1 MTVRRVPFAQI
12 FQVKCEVEGES
23 LGILT
28 HAATPEIKEI
38 IAGSPAAQAGINPK
52 AQRSCLLS
60 KKNLFPK
67 KTFQTVAASLK
78 IYRNLRLHI
87 ELLSPRVVGP
97 H

>member
-1 MTVRRVPFAQI
+1 VTVRRVPFAQI

-52 AQRSCLLS
+52 AQRSCPLIL
-60 KKNLFPK
+60 
-67 KTFQTVAASLK
+67 
-78 IYRNLRLHI
+78 
-87 ELLSPRVVGP
+87 PREDIP
-97 H
+97 NSC

>member
-1 MTVRRVPFAQI
+1 LSRELFVVTVRRVPFAQI

-52 AQRSCLLS
+52 AQCSCPLS
-60 KKNLFPK
+60 KG
-67 KTFQTVAASLK
+67 TVSRDGFDFDGMHGQFKAQ
-78 IYRNLRLHI
+78 IGD
-87 ELLSPRVVGP
+87 VGSC
-97 H
+97 

>member
-1 MTVRRVPFAQI
+1 VPFAQI

-52 AQRSCLLS
+52 EQRSCTLS
-60 KKNLFPK
+60 KKEK
-67 KTFQTVAASLK
+67 KFTHRRHSNQL
-78 IYRNLRLHI
+78 LRLYI
-87 ELLSPRVVGP
+87 ELLSLRVVGP